1 MDYKNERDKRD
12 KWETLITT
20 GFVASPLNNL
30 LVGQMGQKYF
40 LYFNQYH
47 LNSLLFKMSELA

>member
-1 MDYKNERDKRD
+1 MDYKIERDKGD

-20 GFVASPLNNL
+20 GFVASPLHNM

-47 LNSLLFKMSELA
+47 LNTLLFKIP

>member
-20 GFVASPLNNL
+20 GFVASPRNNL

-40 LYFNQYH
+40 LHFN
-47 LNSLLFKMSELA
+47 